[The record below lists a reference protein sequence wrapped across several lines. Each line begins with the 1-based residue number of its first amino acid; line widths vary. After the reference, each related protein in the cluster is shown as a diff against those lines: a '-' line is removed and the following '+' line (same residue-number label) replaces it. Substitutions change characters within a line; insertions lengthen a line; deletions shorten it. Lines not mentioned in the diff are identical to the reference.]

1 MRTIL
6 PFIVI
11 MTSAVFCASSSEQL
25 PPKQFTFRI
34 DDRQVIE
41 SDDSYNNTPSVAQAE
56 NGDWVLSYK
65 KGLNHVNSPLVV
77 LRRSRDR
84 GKIWSPEVVYFDT
97 SQPDPTL
104 ALTPDGKLL
113 IEFVKLDPNGV
124 AGSAYG
130 LSQDD
135 GLTWGPLT
143 FFDNPVSNTY
153 AFPTAFVTV
162 AGTMYGAS
170 YGPHGDGTDD
180 ATLWDSATSG
190 SSWMKRS
197 PIRQTGDAGI
207 NETAIVQVGATRFLA
222 VSRDD
227 FNTNTWVHFS
237 DDLGVTWENQI
248 DYTSQVGVLQLPQL
262 VRVGKTLLL
271 FGRQYD
277 SHGPPHEFVV
287 FASFDDGVTFKHRTV
302 LDTYTGDVIDGGYC
316 WPLLMG
322 GGRVFVVY
330 YADSHNL
337 RQPDIKSL
345 ILRLTQ

>member
-11 MTSAVFCASSSEQL
+11 MTSTLFSPSSPEQL
-25 PPKQFTFRI
+25 PPKQFAFRI
-34 DDRQVIE
+34 SNRQVIE
-41 SDDSYNNTPSVAQAE
+41 SDGSYNNSPSVAQAE

-65 KGLNHVNSPLVV
+65 KGLNHANSPLVI
-77 LRRSRDR
+77 LRRSQDR
-84 GKIWSPEVVYFDT
+84 GKTWSPEVVYFDT

-104 ALTPDGKLL
+104 ALTPDGTLL

-124 AGSAYG
+124 AGSAYS
-130 LSQDD
+130 LSHDN
-135 GLTWGPLT
+135 GLTWGPFT

-153 AFPTAFVTV
+153 AFPTAFLPV

-170 YGPHGDGTDD
+170 YGPHGDGTNDS
-180 ATLWDSATSG
+180 TLWDSVDSG

-197 PIRQTGDAGI
+197 PIRQAGDAGI
-207 NETAIVQVGATRFLA
+207 NETAIMQVGATRFLA

-227 FNTNTWVHFS
+227 LNTNTWAHFS
-237 DDLGVTWENQI
+237 DDSGGTWGIQI

-277 SHGPPHEFVV
+277 SHGPPHKFVV
-287 FASFDDGVTFKHRTV
+287 FASFDGGITFKHRTV

-316 WPLLMG
+316 WPLLIG
-322 GGRVFVVY
+322 GGKVFVVY

-345 ILRLTQ
+345 VLGLTQ